1 MGPRK
6 SYLVSSHPL
15 YPVLSCPALSC
26 LSLFWLL
33 RTAGQINTVE
43 AEDIS
48 VENGVDALPT
58 IQFYRDKKMIGEF
71 KGSDIAAVDKVIR
84 SYVHKA
90 ST

>member
-1 MGPRK
+1 MPCPVIF
-6 SYLVSSHPL
+6 SLLFSS
-15 YPVLSCPALSC
+15 SRCSALK
-26 LSLFWLL
+26 
-33 RTAGQINTVE
+33 INTVE

-58 IQFYRDKKMIGEF
+58 IQFYRDKVMIGEF

-90 ST
+90 SI